1 MRIGLVLA
9 QAPGYSETFFRSKIN
24 GLRGSGYKMYV
35 FVGSNA
41 KNQSDIKGIKAWPV
55 YKNNPVIQGLF
66 FLLAF
71 TWVFIKAPGQA
82 MRYIQLERSG
92 GNSLAGAL
100 QKLYLSAHI
109 VTRKLDWLHFGFAT
123 LAVGKEN
130 VAKAINAKMAV
141 SFRGFD
147 VGIYPLKNHGVYD
160 ALWPR
165 LDKVHTI
172 SDDLYNVALGL
183 GMPSTIPVKKI
194 TPAIDIEKFRGNV
207 ATQKIEQPLKILTVA
222 RLHWKKGI
230 EYALAA
236 MKLLQERGIDFH
248 YQIVG
253 DGPEYER
260 LVFEVSQYG
269 IRDKVS
275 FLGKQTPHQIAQI
288 MNNSLIYLQPSI
300 QEGFCNA
307 VLEAQ
312 SSGML
317 CIVSDAE
324 GLGENVLHEKTG
336 WVLPKRDF
344 KAIADKIESV
354 VTGDH
359 QELSR
364 IRENAVLRVEK
375 KFNVKDQIQQ
385 LIDFYVS

>member
-9 QAPGYSETFFRSKIN
+9 ETPGYSETFFRSKIN
-24 GLRGSGYKMYV
+24 GLRASGYKIYV

-41 KNQSDIKGIKAWPV
+41 KNQSDITGIKAWPI
-55 YKNNPVIQGLF
+55 YKNNPAIQGLF

-71 TWVFIKAPGQA
+71 IWVFMKAPRQA
-82 MRYIQLERSG
+82 IRFIRLERCG
-92 GNSLAGAL
+92 GMSLTGAL
-100 QKLYLSAHI
+100 QKLYLSVHI
-109 VTRKLDWLHFGFAT
+109 ITRKLDWLHFGFAT
-123 LAVGKEN
+123 LTIGKEN
-130 VAKAINAKMAV
+130 VAKAIGAKMAV

-147 VGIYPLKNHGVYD
+147 VGIFPLKNEGVYNG
-160 ALWPR
+160 LWSR

-172 SDDLYNVALGL
+172 SDDLYRVALNL

-194 TPAIDIEKFRGNV
+194 TPAIDTKKFSCDV
-207 ATQKIEQPLKILTVA
+207 KTLHIEQPLKILTVA

-236 MKLLQERGIDFH
+236 MKLLLERDIDFQ

-260 LVFEVSQYG
+260 LIFEVNQYG

-275 FLGKQTPHQIAQI
+275 FLGKQTPEQIAHL
-288 MNNSLIYLQPSI
+288 MKNHDIYLQPSI

-307 VLEAQ
+307 ALEAQ
-312 SSGML
+312 SCGML

-344 KAIADKIESV
+344 KAIADQIE
-354 VTGDH
+354 TILNE
-359 QELSR
+359 QNEQLSR
-364 IRENAVLRVEK
+364 IRENAIFRVKE
-375 KFNVKDQIQQ
+375 KFNVKDQIRE
-385 LIDFYVS
+385 LLNFYIS

>member
-9 QAPGYSETFFRSKIN
+9 EAPGYSETFFRSKVY
-24 GLRGSGYKMYV
+24 GLRKSGYQIDV

-41 KNQSDIKGIKAWPV
+41 KNQSDIKGIKAWPL
-55 YKNNPVIQGLF
+55 YKNNPLIQGIF

-71 TWVFIKAPGQA
+71 IRVFLKAPRQA
-82 MRYIQLERSG
+82 LSYIRLERSTG
-92 GNSLAGAL
+92 KSLATAL

-109 VTRKLDWLHFGFAT
+109 IPRKLDWLHFGFAT
-123 LAVGKEN
+123 LTIGKEN
-130 VAKAINAKMAV
+130 VARAMGAKMAV

-147 VGIYPLKNHGVYD
+147 VGIYPLKNEGVYNS
-160 ALWPR
+160 LWAR

-172 SDDLYNVALGL
+172 SDDLHQVALGL

-194 TPAIDIEKFRGNV
+194 TPAIDIEKFSGKPK
-207 ATQKIEQPLKILTVA
+207 QEPIGQPLKILTVA
-222 RLHWKKGI
+222 RLHWKKGL

-236 MKLLQERGIDFH
+236 MHLLLERNIDFC
-248 YQIVG
+248 YQLVG

-260 LVFEVSQYG
+260 LIFEANQYG
-269 IRDKVS
+269 IRDKVN
-275 FLGKQTPHQIAQI
+275 FLGKQTPEQIAGL
-288 MNNSLIYLQPSI
+288 MNHNDIYLQPSI

-344 KAIADKIESV
+344 KAMADKIESIL
-354 VTGDH
+354 H
-359 QELSR
+359 ENSQQLYL
-364 IRENAVLRVEK
+364 IRENAIHRVKE
-375 KFNVKDQIQQ
+375 KFNVKDQISEFVN
-385 LIDFYVS
+385 FYVP

>member
-9 QAPGYSETFFRSKIN
+9 EAPGYSETFFRSKVN
-24 GLRGSGYKMYV
+24 GLRAFGHKVYV

-55 YKNNPVIQGLF
+55 YKNNPVMQVLT
-66 FLLAF
+66 LLVALI
-71 TWVFIKAPGQA
+71 WVFARTPGRA
-82 MRYIQLERSG
+82 INYIGLERG
-92 GNSLAGAL
+92 EGRSLTESL

-109 VTRKLDWLHFGFAT
+109 ITRKLDWLHFGFAT
-123 LAVGKEN
+123 LTVGKEN
-130 VAKAINAKMAV
+130 VAGAMGAKMAV

-147 VGIYPLKNHGVYD
+147 VSIYPLKHENVYKN
-160 ALWPR
+160 LWPR
-165 LDKVHTI
+165 VDKIHTI
-172 SDDLYNVALGL
+172 SDDLYKVALNLGL
-183 GMPSTIPVKKI
+183 PQAIPVQKI
-194 TPAIDIEKFRGNV
+194 TPAIDTEKFNNKAG
-207 ATQKIEQPLKILTVA
+207 AAQTSAALTILTVA

-236 MKLLQERGIDFH
+236 MKLLREKNIDFH

-260 LVFEVSQYG
+260 LIFEANQYG
-269 IRDKVS
+269 IQDKVS
-275 FLGKQTPHQIAQI
+275 FLGKLPPGEIASLMQQ
-288 MNNSLIYLQPSI
+288 NSIYLQPSI

-324 GLGENVLHEKTG
+324 GLGENVLNEETG

-344 KAIADKIESV
+344 QAIADKIVWISKA
-354 VTGDH
+354 GDE
-359 QELSR
+359 QLSR
-364 IRENAVLRVEK
+364 IRQKAVTRVKEEFDVK
-375 KFNVKDQIQQ
+375 KQIREF
-385 LIDFYVS
+385 ISFYAS